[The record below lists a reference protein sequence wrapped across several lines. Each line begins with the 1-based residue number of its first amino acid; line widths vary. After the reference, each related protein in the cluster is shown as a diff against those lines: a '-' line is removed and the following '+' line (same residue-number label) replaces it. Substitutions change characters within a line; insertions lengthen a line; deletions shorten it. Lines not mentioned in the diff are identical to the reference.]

1 MFALLS
7 AALAQCESGRLVKEF
22 AVAHYSPWCC
32 SGESYVWA
40 ADLTPGL
47 IAEMQGSYVTV
58 APQTDTSIEL
68 PMSEYLID
76 KGMVLNLQ
84 EYYLDADY
92 HETWPGAHKDFGSE
106 PVGSVSWC
114 EGQAHL
120 LNVTFS
126 VQASSPGAPAGCTK
140 YNDGRVVFVETCT
153 DHVNCNTA
161 TCNGCTLLAVSA
173 EMYAYVHLKYT
184 TVCAEND
191 FVKTANTAIDQDG
204 FDILGDQKH
213 YDDYGP
219 ESDFLILPEDDAYG
233 NTGGRRASEVSTPTL
248 VEQCARLCGAHTGC
262 AGFVHNYDEA
272 PPYCVF
278 KASTTNPE
286 YALVKDLWEKP
297 LGCHVFPTDYPPN
310 EPKVRGTNYSIGA
323 NGNQGIYDTYA
334 SQSGPALFR
343 LYANECNF
351 PPSNPPPPP
360 IIGAMC
366 SEGYWPLY
374 MSVAEAEEVSP
385 DNTSH
390 THAFH
395 GVTYHM
401 PGAFVGAK
409 HGDTDVGCP
418 WYTRG
423 LPPNTPP
430 LPPSPPPP
438 EMPPSPPAPPAPP
451 PPYQLPVSLQVV
463 FFTIFPASLLL
474 CGVVVCLSWHLY
486 YGTKRGDKEKVPQ
499 KQQQQNAG
507 AQRKGFFKIDNI

>member
-1 MFALLS
+1 
-7 AALAQCESGRLVKEF
+7 
-22 AVAHYSPWCC
+22 
-32 SGESYVWA
+32 
-40 ADLTPGL
+40 
-47 IAEMQGSYVTV
+47 MQGSYVTV

-68 PMSEYLID
+68 PTSEYLID
-76 KGMVLNLQ
+76 NGMVLNLQ
-84 EYYLDADY
+84 EYYLDGEY
-92 HETWPGAHKDFGSE
+92 HATSPDAHENFGNAS
-106 PVGSVSWC
+106 VGSVSWC

-126 VQASSPGAPAGCTK
+126 VQTSSPGAPAGCAK

-173 EMYAYVHLKYT
+173 EMYAYVHLRYT
-184 TVCAEND
+184 AVCGEND
-191 FVKTANTAIDQDG
+191 FVKTAGTAIDHDG
-204 FDILGDQKH
+204 FDILGSQRH
-213 YDDYGP
+213 YDDYAIDPGV
-219 ESDFLILPEDDAYG
+219 E
-233 NTGGRRASEVSTPTL
+233 GGRRASALFTPTL
-248 VEQCARLCGAHTGC
+248 VEQCARLCGVHTGC
-262 AGFVHNYDEA
+262 AGFVHNYDED

-278 KASTTNPE
+278 EGSTTNPH
-286 YALVKDLWEKP
+286 ASLVKDLWQKS
-297 LGCHVFPTDYPPN
+297 LDCHVFPADYPPN
-310 EPKVRGTNYSIGA
+310 EPEGRGTNYSIGA

-351 PPSNPPPPP
+351 PPSSPPPPP

-374 MSVAEAEEVSP
+374 MSAAEAVEVSP

-395 GVTYHM
+395 GVTYYM

-409 HGDTDVGCP
+409 HADADVGCP

-438 EMPPSPPAPPAPP
+438 QMPPSPPSPPAPP

-463 FFTIFPASLLL
+463 FFTIFPAALLL

-486 YGTKRGDKEKVPQ
+486 YGTKRGDNKQVPQ
-499 KQQQQNAG
+499 NNQQNAG
-507 AQRKGFFKIDNI
+507 AQRNGFFKLDAL

>member
-7 AALAQCESGRLVKEF
+7 AALAQCESGRLVKEV

-40 ADLTPGL
+40 ADLTPAL

-68 PMSEYLID
+68 PKSEYLID
-76 KGMVLNLQ
+76 NGMVLNLQ

-92 HETWPGAHKDFGSE
+92 HETWPNAHENLDNAS
-106 PVGSVSWC
+106 VGSVSWC

-120 LNVTFS
+120 LNVTFR

-140 YNDGRVVFVETCT
+140 YNDGKVVFVETCT

-173 EMYAYVHLKYT
+173 EMYAYVHLRYT
-184 TVCAEND
+184 A
-191 FVKTANTAIDQDG
+191 
-204 FDILGDQKH
+204 
-213 YDDYGP
+213 
-219 ESDFLILPEDDAYG
+219 
-233 NTGGRRASEVSTPTL
+233 VS
-248 VEQCARLCGAHTGC
+248 
-262 AGFVHNYDEA
+262 
-272 PPYCVF
+272 
-278 KASTTNPE
+278 
-286 YALVKDLWEKP
+286 
-297 LGCHVFPTDYPPN
+297 FPADYPPN
-310 EPKVRGTNYSIGA
+310 EPSVGGTNYSIGA
-323 NGNQGIYDTYA
+323 NGNQGIYNTYS

-374 MSVAEAEEVSP
+374 MSAAEAVEVSP

-390 THAFH
+390 THAFR
-395 GVTYHM
+395 GVTYYM

-409 HGDTDVGCP
+409 HADTDVGCP

-438 EMPPSPPAPPAPP
+438 VMPPSPPAPPAPP

-474 CGVVVCLSWHLY
+474 CGVVLCLSWNLY
-486 YGTKRGDKEKVPQ
+486 YGSKRGGNKQVPQ
-499 KQQQQNAG
+499 KQPQQNAG
-507 AQRKGFFKIDNI
+507 AQRKGFFKIDSI